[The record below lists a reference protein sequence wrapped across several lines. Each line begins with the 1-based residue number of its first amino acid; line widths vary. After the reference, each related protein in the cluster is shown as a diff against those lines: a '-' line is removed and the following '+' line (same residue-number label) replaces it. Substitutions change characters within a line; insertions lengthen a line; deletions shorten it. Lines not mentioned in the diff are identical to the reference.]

1 MRVLSGKHL
10 TFNTG
15 TYGEALR
22 TAVEALCV
30 PAGILGISRLQVLG
44 CSIGEGAGGLGVG
57 VRVLSG
63 KHLAFNTGTYD
74 EALRTAVE
82 ALCVS
87 ACFSLICGLQ
97 GSGCRIGAGAGW
109 LGMQ

>member
-1 MRVLSGKHL
+1 MRVLLRKHIA
-10 TFNTG
+10 FNTG

-30 PAGILGISRLQVLG
+30 PAGFPGICRLQVLG

-57 VRVLSG
+57 VRMLLR

-87 ACFSLICGLQ
+87 AGFPLICGLQ
-97 GSGCRIGAGAGW
+97 GSGCRIGEGAGS

>member
-1 MRVLSGKHL
+1 V
-10 TFNTG
+10 FQQI
-15 TYGEALR
+15 
-22 TAVEALCV
+22 C
-30 PAGILGISRLQVLG
+30 RLQVLG

-87 ACFSLICGLQ
+87 ACFPGICRQ
-97 GSGCRIGAGAGW
+97 QVVGCSIGEGAGC